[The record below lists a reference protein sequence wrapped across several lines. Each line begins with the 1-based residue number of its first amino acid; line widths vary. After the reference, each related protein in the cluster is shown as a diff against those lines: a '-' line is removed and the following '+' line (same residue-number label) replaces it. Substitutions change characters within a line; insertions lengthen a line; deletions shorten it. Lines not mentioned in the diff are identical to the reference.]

1 MDYELLDSGDG
12 KKLEKVGDYILIR
25 PAAGAVWQK
34 SLPESAWQKADS
46 EFDRLSSRDG
56 LWKKL
61 KKALPDEWIISLNS
75 QKLLIKP
82 TDFGHLGLFAEQR
95 DNWQNITELVKKH
108 LSVRENCQVLNL
120 FAYTGGST
128 IAALKGGAS
137 LVHLDASKTSVEWA
151 KQNVQLNELQD
162 RPIRYIVDDATK
174 FVLRDAKRE
183 KFYQGIILD
192 PPS

>member
-12 KKLEKVGDYILIR
+12 KKLERVGDYILIR

-34 SLPESAWQKADS
+34 SLSDSVWQKADS

-61 KKALPDEWIISLNS
+61 KRPLPDEWIISLNS

-95 DNWQNITELVKKH
+95 DNWQKINELVKKH
-108 LSVRENCQVLNL
+108 L
-120 FAYTGGST
+120 T
-128 IAALKGGAS
+128 
-137 LVHLDASKTSVEWA
+137 
-151 KQNVQLNELQD
+151 
-162 RPIRYIVDDATK
+162 
-174 FVLRDAKRE
+174 
-183 KFYQGIILD
+183 
-192 PPS
+192 